1 MKINRISGQGIG
13 VMLSSEAPTIQAS
26 RKAGDYYKIRLTQS
40 GDDCFSHENQQLIL
54 QYLGDFLPRVV
65 IRSNDGSTEVFYQM
79 LNNGTEIVGDSIQ
92 LKDAKDLADDEIARL
107 NLALQAMKARLND
120 PATDP
125 TRRNTINGFRLPNP
139 DKDPEF
145 YRISKACGK
154 KRLIVLWGLEKEP
167 GSSLIPH
174 EAVSTVIA
182 SGSTNSAAKSKS
194 SVLLPILA
202 ILFICALGYYG
213 YSQWNKT
220 GGDFKNNEKISGN
233 GSANSAPKV
242 RPSYQADPAVAQSED
257 RTSAD
262 GNNTDGPIAT
272 DTQNSKLPKG
282 DQSDLATAEDDGIQ
296 KVGRND
302 DLTSSQITKSDDN
315 KVNNSS
321 GQANNTESHTIPDN
335 GSEKGNGVASND
347 PKMNSGNANENQQTD
362 EIAAD
367 SETSTPNA
375 GKGDNLS
382 AASESKSDKSTRK
395 DTAIPSIKS
404 EQKSITQDESNNQE
418 GDSVKDPKMG
428 TTDTPANAGD
438 ANDNSDLGVD
448 GNSSPNSES
457 NSEVSEKKLT
467 KNDLNETTE
476 NKDLIVIPGPVK
488 IPKDS
493 EINSSTQQPRPA
505 ERKEINTAKII
516 RPAVVTIAVGTQ
528 ENGYEGQG
536 TGFFISSSG
545 LIVTSAHVVE
555 GMDEFVA
562 ITAAGHS
569 VAVKKIKSDAKRDL
583 ALLAASKQSGAFP
596 FLKLGEANSGVIGG
610 TISVMGSP
618 QGLSN
623 TYTTGIVSAARQDET
638 IDFVQITAPVSP
650 GSSGSPVVDADSL
663 VIGIVKGGMDMKSS
677 QSLNFAIDVGELHEM
692 LGEIRSSGKIEEKKV
707 VKNVQEGVAENT
719 KNPSQQPDASALAK
733 KPDAP
738 VAWKP
743 DQQTAR
749 NHSPSMESS
758 SPNQSTEKPKK
769 SEKINATSGS
779 IQVVEVSRKLISDKK
794 MELVLQVKFLTK
806 DGNLES
812 LSELGCSANGVE
824 LAVNK
829 DNVILAAQ
837 NGKNVLKIT
846 GKDLQ
851 GEPIKADINI
861 NMAFE
866 FTSDVEIEVN
876 QNR

>member
-1 MKINRISGQGIG
+1 MKINRISGQGIS

-79 LNNGTEIVGDSIQ
+79 LNNSTEIVGDSIQ

-107 NLALQAMKARLND
+107 NLALEAMKARLND

-139 DKDPEF
+139 EKDPEF
-145 YRISKACGK
+145 YRISKAGGK

-194 SVLLPILA
+194 SVLIPIFA
-202 ILFICALGYYG
+202 ILLICALGYYG
-213 YSQWNKT
+213 YSQWNQT
-220 GGDFKNNEKISGN
+220 GAGSKDNENISGN
-233 GSANSAPKV
+233 GAANSGPKV
-242 RPSYQADPAVAQSED
+242 YPLDATDTEVAQSKD
-257 RTSAD
+257 RISAD
-262 GNNTDGPIAT
+262 GNRTESPSAT
-272 DTQNSKLPKG
+272 DTQNSQLPKRE
-282 DQSDLATAEDDGIQ
+282 QTDLATTEVDGVQ
-296 KVGRND
+296 KAGRND

-315 KVNNSS
+315 KVNNTS
-321 GQANNTESHTIPDN
+321 GQANNTESHAIPDN
-335 GSEKGNGVASND
+335 GSEKGNGIASND
-347 PKMNSGNANENQQTD
+347 QKMNSGNAHENQQTD

-367 SETSTPNA
+367 SDTSTPNA
-375 GKGDNLS
+375 EKGDNLS
-382 AASESKSDKSTRK
+382 AASESKSDKSTPK
-395 DTAIPSIKS
+395 DTAIPSSKS
-404 EQKSITQDESNNQE
+404 EQKSITQDESNNQS
-418 GDSVKDPKMG
+418 GDSVKDQKMS

-438 ANDNSDLGVD
+438 PNDNSELGVD
-448 GNSSPNSES
+448 GKSSPNSES
-457 NSEVSEKKLT
+457 NSEVSGNKKLA
-467 KNDLNETTE
+467 KNDLNESTE
-476 NKDLIVIPGPVK
+476 NKDLMVIPGPVK

-493 EINSSTQQPRPA
+493 EINSSTQLPRPA
-505 ERKEINTAKII
+505 ERKEIDTAKII

-528 ENGYEGQG
+528 KNGYEGQG

-555 GMDEFVA
+555 EMDEFVA
-562 ITAAGHS
+562 ITAAGDS
-569 VAVKKIKSDAKRDL
+569 IAVKKIKSDSKRDL

-623 TYTTGIVSAARQDET
+623 TYTTGIVSAARQDES

-663 VIGIVKGGMDMKSS
+663 VIGIVKGGIDMKSS

-692 LGEIRSSGKIEEKKV
+692 LGEIRSSGKIEEKNAV
-707 VKNVQEGVAENT
+707 NNAQEGIAENT
-719 KNPSQQPDASALAK
+719 KNPSQQPEASALAK

-738 VAWKP
+738 VNWNP
-743 DQQTAR
+743 DQQIAG
-749 NHSPSMESS
+749 
-758 SPNQSTEKPKK
+758 NQSPTMENTPQSQP
-769 SEKINATSGS
+769 SENPGQSARIKATSGS
-779 IQVVEVSRKLISDKK
+779 IQVSEVSRKLITDKK
-794 MELVLQVKFLTK
+794 MEITLQVKLIAK
-806 DGNLES
+806 NGELET
-812 LSELGCSANGVE
+812 LEDIHCYANGDE
-824 LAVNK
+824 LTVK
-829 DNVILAAQ
+829 DNIIVLSTQ
-837 NGKNVLKIT
+837 NGNNVLVVT
-846 GKDLQ
+846 GRDRYNN
-851 GEPIKADINI
+851 PVKADIDI
-861 NMAFE
+861 NMSFE
-866 FTSDVEIEVN
+866 VSSDVKINVK
-876 QNR
+876 QK